1 MAEKIF
7 DAQVNYGWGLTLNMT
22 GKAPAISKRIFDTL
36 ADAQAYV
43 DDANDS
49 AIAGLQL
56 SVIADTDTSKN
67 GIYFVSKIGTAS
79 EAGTLV
85 KIGSDAAASIEEL
98 QQKVGALET
107 DVNAL
112 KSIDHTALENKIEVV
127 KVNGKALDIN
137 DKAVDITIETPT
149 YDADV
154 TTAKDSTTTA
164 PATKAVYD
172 FVDGI
177 KTSLEGKLN
186 AIETWKLEVVDS
198 LEGIAEINAKT
209 IYLVLADAQHQGD
222 KNKYKEYIYVND
234 TWEQLGE
241 LDVAFDPADLQQ
253 QITDLGTR
261 VDTIETN
268 LGNLTTKVTTIE
280 NKIKEITEV
289 GGEPNKINTIS
300 LNSKAVSFTVDAA
313 KNADLTLDVDYD
325 TTTKKVRLKS
335 GNTILSSF
343 DASAFI
349 KDGMLNSAEI
359 ITVPSDGEEATI
371 DRPAG
376 KYIKLTWNT
385 DAGKEA
391 TYIPV
396 KDIIKEYTFAGSAD
410 GISLHS
416 ATRGNVKITDTLT
429 ATTDSD
435 GTIRVKSGGSLADG
449 SWFTKVDEEL
459 DAVPT
464 TYAKAAD
471 VDTLEE
477 KVDSLVTAGG
487 EPNKIETISLNN
499 KKASF
504 TVDASKNADLT
515 LDVNYDADTKKVQLK
530 SGETVLSDFDASA
543 LVKDSDL
550 DSVTLVTRT
559 TADATDERP
568 VGKYIKLTWNK
579 DAGKE
584 DVYINAE
591 NAYPYIDTAAIG
603 GTGYNSETRGSWG
616 IYQTLNITALPTGDI
631 KRTFGIEFLPGDDVD
646 GKTGNWFKAVED
658 ELDAIPTTYAKAA
671 DVTTSL
677 KAKADKTELPTVSAN
692 GSISIQDTLNYGD
705 NSFAIDLDVTKTG
718 VNNEVKLSESGFTT
732 WVSAVDTQV
741 KTNTDAIAGIP
752 ENFIVG
758 DGFNYSYQT
767 TYEDSHGD
775 THYNDYIL
783 SFVPN
788 IEVVDENGVKKV
800 KIGIINTSPNQVE
813 EVGDTANYNLLD
825 TWKDKLNNASMQGH
839 THVIADIT
847 DFDTITTEDIDA
859 LFA

>member
-1 MAEKIF
+1 MADKVKYL
-7 DAQVNYGWGLTLNMT
+7 DLGGLTT
-22 GKAPAISKRIFDTL
+22 YDGKIKGVIDSKVAAGVDAIPAMEITSVTQKDFASNGGNTDEFVISYKDNKG
-36 ADAQAYV
+36 A
-43 DDANDS
+43 
-49 AIAGLQL
+49 
-56 SVIADTDTSKN
+56 SKTTT
-67 GIYFVSKIGTAS
+67 FKINTP
-79 EAGTLV
+79 
-85 KIGSDAAASIEEL
+85 
-98 QQKVGALET
+98 
-107 DVNAL
+107 NA
-112 KSIDHTALENKIEVV
+112 
-127 KVNGKALDIN
+127 
-137 DKAVDITIETPT
+137 TPT
-149 YDADV
+149 TFDGYQYGLMSSQDKLNIQNN
-154 TTAKDSTTTA
+154 TNNLSELSSK
-164 PATKAVYD
+164 
-172 FVDGI
+172 VDG
-177 KTSLEGKLN
+177 
-186 AIETWKLEVVDS
+186 
-198 LEGIAEINAKT
+198 
-209 IYLVLADAQHQGD
+209 LVTA
-222 KNKYKEYIYVND
+222 
-234 TWEQLGE
+234 
-241 LDVAFDPADLQQ
+241 
-253 QITDLGTR
+253 
-261 VDTIETN
+261 
-268 LGNLTTKVTTIE
+268 
-280 NKIKEITEV
+280 
-289 GGEPNKINTIS
+289 GGEPNKIDTIS

-359 ITVPSDGEEATI
+359 ITVPSDGEEATV

-515 LDVNYDADTKKVQLK
+515 LDVNYDAGTKKVQLK

-550 DSVTLVTRT
+550 DSVTLVTIA

-568 VGKYIKLTWNK
+568 AGKYFKFTWNK

-584 DVYINAE
+584 DVYISAE
-591 NAYPYIDTAAIG
+591 NAYPYTDTAAIG
-603 GTGYNSETRGSWG
+603 GTGYNSEKRGSWG
-616 IYQTLNITALPTGDI
+616 IFQTLTITALPTGDI
-631 KRTFGIEFLPGDDVD
+631 KREFGIGFQTEDDVD

-658 ELDAIPTTYAKAA
+658 ELDAIPTIYAKAA

-677 KAKADKTELPTVSAN
+677 ANKAN
-692 GSISIQDTLNYGD
+692 
-705 NSFAIDLDVTKTG
+705 
-718 VNNEVKLSESGFTT
+718 
-732 WVSAVDTQV
+732 
-741 KTNTDAIAGIP
+741 
-752 ENFIVG
+752 
-758 DGFNYSYQT
+758 
-767 TYEDSHGD
+767 
-775 THYNDYIL
+775 
-783 SFVPN
+783 
-788 IEVVDENGVKKV
+788 
-800 KIGIINTSPNQVE
+800 
-813 EVGDTANYNLLD
+813 
-825 TWKDKLNNASMQGH
+825 
-839 THVIADIT
+839 IT
-847 DFDTITTEDIDA
+847 DFVTITTDDIDA